1 MVAHLS
7 VTDIRQFIYCP
18 RIVYYT
24 VGLDLPRPVTAKME
38 SGTASHSREED
49 LERRRT
55 FKAYGVREEGATRE
69 FGVSL
74 FSERLNLSGRIDMA
88 LVLPQE
94 VCPVEYKD
102 STWPVGLHHK
112 YQLAAYALLAEEHW
126 GKPVRRVFVYR
137 IPLRRA
143 QEIIIT
149 PAMRRYTT
157 RLLNGIRAALDADLR
172 PAPTSRRGRCV
183 DCEFRRYCPD
193 VWE

>member
-1 MVAHLS
+1 MITRLN

-24 VGLDLPRPVTAKME
+24 VGLDLPRPLTAKME
-38 SGTASHSREED
+38 VGTASHSLAED
-49 LERRRT
+49 KERRRT
-55 FKAYGVREEGATRE
+55 FRAYGVQEEGASRE

-74 FSERLNLSGRIDMA
+74 YAERLGLGGRIDMA

-102 STWPVGLHHK
+102 SVGPLGLHHK
-112 YQLAAYALLAEEHW
+112 YQLTAYALLAEEYW
-126 GKPVRRVFVYR
+126 GKPVRRVFVYW
-137 IPLRRA
+137 IPLRKA
-143 QEIIIT
+143 QEIAIT

-157 RLLNGIRAALDADLR
+157 RLLNAMRRMLEEDVR
-172 PAPTSRRGRCV
+172 PGPTSRRARCH

>member
-1 MVAHLS
+1 MVVHLS

-24 VGLDLPRPVTAKME
+24 VGLDLPRPLTAKME
-38 SGTASHSREED
+38 SGTISHSREED
-49 LERRRT
+49 LERRRS
-55 FKAYGVREEGATRE
+55 FKAYGVHEEGARRE

-74 FSERLNLSGRIDMA
+74 FSERLGLSGRIDMA
-88 LVLPQE
+88 LILPRE

-102 STWPVGLHHK
+102 SVGPLGLHHK
-112 YQLAAYALLAEEHW
+112 YQLTAYALLAEDYW
-126 GKPVRRVFVYR
+126 DKPVRRIFVYW
-137 IPLRRA
+137 IPLRKA
-143 QEIIIT
+143 QEIVIS

-157 RLLNGIRAALDADLR
+157 RLLNGIRKVLDMDLR
-172 PAPTSRRGRCV
+172 PDPTSRRARCV